1 VKFFKRDNEKR
12 LRNWWRTRRTKQARF
27 LREVPQ
33 TLTAD
38 LLTLTVCCRY
48 AESLLKNPRI
58 RKYVTQHYPEEVRDL
73 EMLLAELNGND

>member
-1 VKFFKRDNEKR
+1 MKPFKRDAEIWRKA
-12 LRNWWRTRRTKQARF
+12 WRTRNANLARII
-27 LREVPQ
+27 REVPQ

-58 RKYVTQHYPEEVRDL
+58 RKYVTQHYPKEVRGL
-73 EMLLAELNGND
+73 EMLLAEFERG